1 MVYTRKGADN
11 DHVFRHRAPLFIAEF
26 DAEKMCLIKETEK
39 IVVPNRGARLG
50 NFGCFS
56 MEDKK
61 KAFVFASE
69 WMQTNPPE
77 WWDYKV
83 CMKYG
88 SKNDIFITEITLD

>member
-1 MVYTRKGADN
+1 MSVLHSVMKIIICILCTI
-11 DHVFRHRAPLFIAEF
+11 FCFI
-26 DAEKMCLIKETEK
+26 DKLSEKMCLIRDTEK

-69 WMQTNPPE
+69 WMQTNPPK
-77 WWDYKV
+77 WWDYTF
-83 CMKYG
+83 CMQFG
-88 SKNDIFITEITLD
+88 SKNDIFVTEITLD